1 MEMIGLDEAKKI
13 IRQALAYAKAQK
25 VFSEKGMASDHLS
38 MHMVFSGNPGTAKT
52 TVARLFARIMR
63 ENHLLS
69 KGHLIEVGRGDL
81 IGKYVGWTA
90 PAIQKKFRQAEGG
103 VLFIDE
109 AYSLVDDRDGSY
121 GDEAI
126 NTIVQEMENH
136 RDNVV
141 VIFAGYPDKME
152 TFLQKNPGLRSRIA
166 FHVPFEDYSTDEL
179 CDIARLLTRRKGL
192 EFSRDACKKL
202 EQLFSAAREQDDFG
216 NGRYVRNMI
225 EKAQMAQAVR
235 LLDKDYDQITS
246 KDITTLQ
253 AEDIELPVIKEKK
266 GQPIGFIRR

>member
-1 MEMIGLDEAKKI
+1 
-13 IRQALAYAKAQK
+13 
-25 VFSEKGMASDHLS
+25 
-38 MHMVFSGNPGTAKT
+38 
-52 TVARLFARIMR
+52 MR

-141 VIFAGYPDKME
+141 VIFADIRIKWRLSCRKIPASAPASHSTCRLTTTAQVNSVILPVFSPEKKDWSFPKMPA
-152 TFLQKNPGLRSRIA
+152 KNWNSCFPR
-166 FHVPFEDYSTDEL
+166 H
-179 CDIARLLTRRKGL
+179 
-192 EFSRDACKKL
+192 
-202 EQLFSAAREQDDFG
+202 G
-216 NGRYVRNMI
+216 NGTISKRKIRPQRNR
-225 EKAQMAQAVR
+225 KSPDGTGRPAA
-235 LLDKDYDQITS
+235 
-246 KDITTLQ
+246 
-253 AEDIELPVIKEKK
+253 
-266 GQPIGFIRR
+266 

>member
-1 MEMIGLDEAKKI
+1 M
-13 IRQALAYAKAQK
+13 
-25 VFSEKGMASDHLS
+25 
-38 MHMVFSGNPGTAKT
+38 
-52 TVARLFARIMR
+52 
-63 ENHLLS
+63 
-69 KGHLIEVGRGDL
+69 
-81 IGKYVGWTA
+81 GWTA

-109 AYSLVDDRDGSY
+109 AYALVDDRDGSY

-166 FHVPFEDYSTDEL
+166 FHVPFDDYSTDEL

-216 NGRYVRNMI
+216 NGRYVRNVI